1 MALPSSGQLSLGDIA
16 VNSGANSVGVV
27 TPYSLYQLC
36 TLTGACTYYDGAWF
50 TDYEVNNFYS
60 WAGYGYKFGSP
71 AMLHDFGLS
80 NRFPTSSSAIIDTS
94 GNARNGTFVTGTGN
108 GTATNVTGY
117 TTGYPANI
125 AINSAS
131 QYSIRLNDVA
141 KFAGTAS
148 YTVISWVKVTSFPSS
163 YPGIVGAEGRSGSTP
178 IGWSMHFDNVGAYRL
193 THTRWDGTT
202 GNAITVSVT
211 FGSGGA
217 PSFATNTWY
226 MVVARWTGSLIIVNL
241 YANGSRYSST
251 SGGSSSLSTSGSFSA
266 FIGLRYNNWLNGNIG
281 YTAIYDSS
289 LSDAQI
295 DEIYEFTRYRYA

>member
-1 MALPSSGQLSLGDIA
+1 MALPSSGALSLGDIA
-16 VNSGANSVGVV
+16 VNQGASSVGVV

-36 TLTGACTYYDGAWF
+36 TLTGVGTYYDGAWF
-50 TDYEVNNFYS
+50 RDYFISNFYS

-131 QYSIRLNDVA
+131 QYAIRLNDVA
-141 KFAGTAS
+141 KFSGTTS

-163 YPGIVGAEGRSGSTP
+163 YPAVVGAEGRSGSTP
-178 IGWSMHFDNVGAYRL
+178 IGWSMHFDNVSGYHL
-193 THTRWDGTT
+193 NHTRWNLVT
-202 GNAITVSVT
+202 GVPLTVTVT
-211 FGSGGA
+211 FGAGGA
-217 PSFATNTWY
+217 PSFATGTWY
-226 MVVARWTGSLIIVNL
+226 MTVARWDGSLINVDL
-241 YANGSRYSST
+241 YANGSRYGST
-251 SGGSSSLSTSGSFSA
+251 SGGVSSLSTDASWGA
-266 FIGLRYNNWLNGNIG
+266 FIGLRYNNWLNGNVG
-281 YTAIYDSS
+281 YTSIYTSA
-289 LSDAQI
+289 LTNAQL